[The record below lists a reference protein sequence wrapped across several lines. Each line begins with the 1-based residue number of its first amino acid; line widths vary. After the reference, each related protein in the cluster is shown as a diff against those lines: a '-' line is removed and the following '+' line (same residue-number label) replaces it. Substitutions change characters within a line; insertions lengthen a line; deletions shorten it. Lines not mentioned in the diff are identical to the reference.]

1 MQTKNDFTAQKLYD
15 YCQAEGIKISINNTI
30 LTLTKTFEPGNLS
43 QYSDAESDVSIIYSV
58 PVVKSQS
65 STWGTT
71 GDGIG
76 GYVGC
81 KAGRMVINRSS
92 VKKTFLKELVNLM
105 TK

>member
-1 MQTKNDFTAQKLYD
+1 MQKNEFTPAELISHCQTK
-15 YCQAEGIKISINNTI
+15 GIQITVNNTI
-30 LTLTKTFEPGNLS
+30 LTLTKNFTAGNLS
-43 QYSDAESDVSIIYSV
+43 EYSDAESDTSIIYYV

-81 KAGRMVINRSS
+81 KNGQMRINRSS
-92 VKKTFLKELVNLM
+92 VKSKFLKEL
-105 TK
+105 TKLL

>member
-1 MQTKNDFTAQKLYD
+1 MKNDYTARQLFEDCKKD
-15 YCQAEGIKISINNTI
+15 GIKISINNTI
-30 LTLTKTFEPGNLS
+30 LTLTKTFEPGNLGE
-43 QYSDAESDVSIIYSV
+43 YSNAESDVSIIYYV

-92 VKKTFLKELVNLM
+92 VKKTFLKELVQIMVNQ
-105 TK
+105 